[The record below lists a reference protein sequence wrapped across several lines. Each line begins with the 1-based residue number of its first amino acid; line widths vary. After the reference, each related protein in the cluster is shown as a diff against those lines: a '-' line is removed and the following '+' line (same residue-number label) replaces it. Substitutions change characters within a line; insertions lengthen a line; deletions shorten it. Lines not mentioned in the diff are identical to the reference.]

1 MPGAPG
7 RPVDPRPGRPRAVQT
22 ADVTVTDTGPATLT
36 GYDAGLY
43 VAQYEGISAVRAI
56 TQHTLGGPE
65 VLTLVERPVPEPGR
79 AEALV
84 RVRAAGVNPVDW
96 QTRAGGGVATR
107 LGPPPFTVGWDLAG
121 EVVSLG
127 ADAGGLR
134 VGDRVFGMSRFPA
147 QAAAYAEYAVVPVR
161 DLAPVPARLGLVH
174 AAALPLAG
182 LTAWTALTAKAAVR
196 AGDRVLIHAAAGG
209 VGHLAVQIAK
219 SLGAHVTGTARAEKH
234 DFLKGLGADEVVDHR
249 TTPIET
255 ITGGFD
261 AILELGGGD
270 NAARSLRLLR
280 PGGVLVDIAHH
291 APRGLGHGTGLRV
304 ATMLVKP
311 DRAALR
317 EVARLAATG
326 HLTPVLDRTYPLS
339 DAAVAHRRGERRTT
353 TGKLVLTAE

>member
-1 MPGAPG
+1 
-7 RPVDPRPGRPRAVQT
+7 
-22 ADVTVTDTGPATLT
+22 
-36 GYDAGLY
+36 
-43 VAQYEGISAVRAI
+43 VRAI
-56 TQHTLGGPE
+56 TQHTFGGPE
-65 VLTLVERPVPEPGR
+65 VLIPVERPVPEPGR

-96 QTRAGGGVATR
+96 QTRAGGAVAAR
-107 LGPPPFTVGWDLAG
+107 LDPPPFTVSWDLAG

-134 VGDRVFGMSRFPA
+134 VGDRVLGMSRFPA

-174 AAALPLAG
+174 AAA
-182 LTAWTALTAKAAVR
+182 
-196 AGDRVLIHAAAGG
+196 GG

-219 SLGAHVTGTARAEKH
+219 SLGAHVTGTASAEKH
-234 DFLKGLGADEVVDHR
+234 DVVKGLGADEVVDHR

-255 ITGGFD
+255 LTGGFD

-270 NAARSLRLLR
+270 NAVRSLRLLR

-291 APRGLGHGTGLRV
+291 APRGLGRGTGLRV

-311 DRAALR
+311 DSAALR
-317 EVARLAATG
+317 EVARPAATG
-326 HLTPVLDRTYPLS
+326 HLNPVLDHTCPLS
-339 DAAVAHRRGERRTT
+339 DAAAAHRRGERHTT
-353 TGKLVLTAE
+353 TGELVLIAE